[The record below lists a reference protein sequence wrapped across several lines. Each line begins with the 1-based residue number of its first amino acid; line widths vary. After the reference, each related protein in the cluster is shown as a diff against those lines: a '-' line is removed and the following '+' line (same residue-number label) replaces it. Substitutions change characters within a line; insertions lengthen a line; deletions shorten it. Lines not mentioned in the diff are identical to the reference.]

1 MTRWKF
7 WLFLIWV
14 VLIFTAPLV
23 SSIDP
28 MQPFPG
34 ATLTPPNE
42 VFPLGTDFLGRDVLS
57 RVIDGGQ
64 RTLLMGMG
72 ATLLAMIAGLLFA
85 SLRYLLGIRFELAF
99 RSTQNTWLAM
109 PGLFF
114 ALILLTLWGSGWWQI
129 AVAIG
134 ISQAAGAALVT
145 NANIVSQQDLPYV
158 GAAKSLGAT
167 RIRIFWQHLLPNI
180 RQPLLSYAGVV
191 FAYSILTSAALGFLG
206 FGGALGVPEWGVL
219 LAEGQNSFRT
229 APWVAI
235 APGVC
240 IIFTV
245 WLVNDLVDI
254 LNQPSDELLSP

>member
-7 WLFLIWV
+7 WLLLVWV
-14 VLIFTAPLV
+14 VLIFIAPLIR
-23 SSIDP
+23 STDP
-28 MQPFPG
+28 MLSFAG
-34 ATLTPPNE
+34 ATLTAPNE

-57 RVIDGGQ
+57 RVLDGGQ
-64 RTLLMGMG
+64 RTLLMSVG

-85 SLRYLLGIRFELAF
+85 SLRYLLIIRFELAF
-99 RSTQNTWLAM
+99 RSTQNTWLAI

-129 AVAIG
+129 SVAIG
-134 ISQAAGAALVT
+134 ISQAAGAALVANT
-145 NANIVSQQDLPYV
+145 NIIAQRDLPYI
-158 GAAKSLGAT
+158 GAAQSLGAT
-167 RIRIFWQHLLPNI
+167 RTRILLQHLLPNI

-206 FGGALGVPEWGVL
+206 FGGELGVPEWGVL

-254 LNQPSDELLSP
+254 LNHPSDGSLYL